1 MDVSENPTISFG
13 VRQPYTQHVVAEDP
27 SWSADSTVFT
37 AYYTIG
43 ARTMTDGVNHVI
55 IKGGRDN
62 EKFPTVDETT
72 RFDII
77 VQATGSLSTGLF
89 AEAGLGKVT
98 LQWETD
104 EEDFE
109 DLMGY
114 HIYRW
119 TEDTIKWNRYYDSS
133 CKCYIEAGW
142 KFDTVV
148 VNDVLLTPEE
158 VQFVDYDVVPGKAYY
173 YMIQQVTT
181 SFEEYNF
188 SNPVTATPLTATKG
202 DANGSMTVDVADVV
216 TQVAWLTNQ
225 NPQPFIFEA
234 ADVNA
239 DGVVNILDV
248 VATIN
253 IIMNPSSA
261 GIMSV
266 DNTATYYIENGILY
280 VETTVALGGVQF
292 SFVADKDTEIKP
304 LAALDGFEKVTN
316 WTSDT
321 ELMFMAYSMSGKTIP
336 AGRHALLEIGDAE
349 LSSIVLSD
357 TQGHN
362 VLPING
368 TTTNL
373 GVVEQMQLS
382 APYPNPF
389 REQVV
394 VPYLIGQSG
403 EHAVRMVFTD
413 VAGRTIDV
421 YTTTN
426 DFGSYSYTWT
436 PAEGMLPGVYFVS
449 LYVDNKLMQTSKIVY
464 IQ

>member
-1 MDVSENPTISFG
+1 MRFNV
-13 VRQPYTQHVVAEDP
+13 QVA
-27 SWSADSTVFT
+27 SA
-37 AYYTIG
+37 
-43 ARTMTDGVNHVI
+43 
-55 IKGGRDN
+55 
-62 EKFPTVDETT
+62 
-72 RFDII
+72 
-77 VQATGSLSTGLF
+77 GSMSTGLM
-89 AEAGLGKVT
+89 AEAGLGKVKLT
-98 LQWETD
+98 WETD

-109 DLMGY
+109 DLLGY
-114 HIYRW
+114 NIYRW
-119 TEDTIKWNRYYDSS
+119 TEDTIKWNRYYDSN

-142 KFDTVV
+142 KFDTLII
-148 VNDVLLTPEE
+148 NKSLIDSKETE
-158 VQFVDYDVVPGKAYY
+158 FVDYDVEPGKTYY
-173 YMIQQVTT
+173 YFIKQMTT
-181 SFEEYNF
+181 SLSSYDL
-188 SNPVTATPLTATKG
+188 SNPVAATPLTASKG

-292 SFVADKDTEIKP
+292 SFVADKDAEIKP
-304 LAALDGFEKVTN
+304 LEALDGFEKVTN
-316 WTSDT
+316 WINDY
-321 ELMFMAYSMSGKTIP
+321 ELVFMAYSMSGKTIP

-362 VLPING
+362 VMPING

>member
-1 MDVSENPTISFG
+1 
-13 VRQPYTQHVVAEDP
+13 
-27 SWSADSTVFT
+27 
-37 AYYTIG
+37 
-43 ARTMTDGVNHVI
+43 MTDGVNHLHIV
-55 IKGGRDN
+55 GGRDN
-62 EKFPTVDETT
+62 EFFLTPDEKS

-77 VQATGSLSTGLF
+77 VQATGALSTGLY

-98 LQWETD
+98 LQWQTD

-119 TEDTIKWNRYYDSS
+119 TDFRDSTYVYYD
-133 CKCYIEAGW
+133 EEGNWNPHW
-142 KFDTVV
+142 KYFGDTTI

-158 VQFVDYDVVPGKAYY
+158 VEFVDYDVVPGTAYY

-181 SFEEYNF
+181 SFAEYNF

-216 TQVAWLTNQ
+216 TEVTYLTGG

-280 VETTVALGGVQF
+280 VETPVALGGVQF
-292 SFVADKDTEIKP
+292 SFVADKDAEIKP
-304 LAALDGFEKVTN
+304 LEALDGFEKVTN
-316 WTSDT
+316 WINDY
-321 ELMFMAYSMSGKTIP
+321 ELVFMAYSMSGKTIP

-362 VLPING
+362 VLPIDG

-413 VAGRTIDV
+413 VAGRTINV

-464 IQ
+464 LQ